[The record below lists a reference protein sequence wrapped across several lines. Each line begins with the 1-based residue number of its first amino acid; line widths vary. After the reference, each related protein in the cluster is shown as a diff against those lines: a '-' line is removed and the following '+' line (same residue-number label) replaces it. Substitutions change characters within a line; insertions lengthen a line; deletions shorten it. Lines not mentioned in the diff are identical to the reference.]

1 MKYEQIILD
10 IVTPLVEHKDKL
22 NVILY
27 DSGESLHDSTYM
39 VYCDESDVARLI
51 GKKGIV
57 ASAIRDV
64 ANVSA
69 KLDSKRIKIKFEA
82 RK

>member
-10 IVTPLVEHKDKL
+10 IVSPLVEYKDRL
-22 NVILY
+22 RVILL
-27 DSGESLHDSTYM
+27 DEENLHDSTYM

-57 ASAIRDV
+57 AEAIRDV

-69 KLDSKRIKIKFEA
+69 KLNNKKIRIKFEA
-82 RK
+82 KK

>member
-1 MKYEQIILD
+1 MNYEQIILD
-10 IVTPLVEHKDKL
+10 IVSPLVEYKDRL
-22 NVILY
+22 RVILL
-27 DSGESLHDSTYM
+27 EEENLHDSTYM

-57 ASAIRDV
+57 AQAIRDV

-69 KLDSKRIKIKFEA
+69 KLDNKRIKIKFEA
-82 RK
+82 KK

>member
-10 IVTPLVEHKDKL
+10 IVSPLVEYKDRL
-22 NVILY
+22 RVILL
-27 DSGESLHDSTYM
+27 DEENLHDSTYM

-69 KLDSKRIKIKFEA
+69 KLNNKRIRIKFEA
-82 RK
+82 KK

>member
-10 IVTPLVEHKDKL
+10 IVSPLVEYKDRL
-22 NVILY
+22 RVILL
-27 DSGESLHDSTYM
+27 DEENLHDSTYM

-69 KLDSKRIKIKFEA
+69 KLDNKRIRIKFEA

>member
-1 MKYEQIILD
+1 MNYEQIILD
-10 IVTPLVEHKDKL
+10 IVSPLVEYKDRL
-22 NVILY
+22 RVILL
-27 DSGESLHDSTYM
+27 EEENLHDSTYM

-69 KLDSKRIKIKFEA
+69 KLDNKRIRIKFEA
-82 RK
+82 KK

>member
-1 MKYEQIILD
+1 MNYEQIILD
-10 IVTPLVEHKDKL
+10 IVSPLVEYKDRL
-22 NVILY
+22 RVILL
-27 DSGESLHDSTYM
+27 EEENLHDSTYM

-57 ASAIRDV
+57 SQAIRDV

-69 KLDSKRIKIKFEA
+69 KLDNKRIRIKFEA
-82 RK
+82 KK